1 MVIGQIRLCLSLM
14 AGTVGRGRV
23 ARLFALQILVAV
35 SEGAVLVL
43 LVPVI
48 QALGGQDSLGIPRLS
63 VHLSVPTAF
72 ALVIGVVVL
81 RGLGQWRAAVLA
93 VNIQLTT
100 VDSLRLRLID
110 DLYAADWAFLSSQRR
125 SHVVQR
131 LTTDVERVNT
141 ALAMVLRLVV
151 AGAIL
156 AATAVVAILISPLV
170 GALAT
175 VALIVVAWFAARSVG
190 HAVEIGRTLTDRLA
204 GFGAALSDSLSSIRV
219 MRAHDAS
226 GAWSQIVGAEASRLR
241 GVRRSFVNR
250 SAAINAVF
258 NVVVVCAVLA
268 MILVGRAA
276 GMSLPQMATLAV
288 VAVRLLSSAQNL
300 LSSAQLFANDAGA
313 VERLLGF
320 EAEARAHPEP
330 GAGLAGAE
338 RVTAGPGP
346 LVSLRGVSVRYAGES
361 SLALDGIDLDV
372 PRRGVVVI
380 AGPSGAGKS
389 TLLDVVLGLL
399 RPETGALLVDG
410 RPVTDLA
417 AWRRRIGY
425 VPQQTVLVPGTVWD
439 NLVWSVQPGVV
450 PTEDDVWEVLRVSGL
465 DEVVRSLPGGLQ
477 APLQELAEL
486 SGGEQQRLCIARAL
500 LRFPELLVLDEA
512 TSALDSETEAQIL
525 DELLDGSRAVVMVT
539 HRSVSDRDPV
549 VVRVEG
555 GRLVAGDSWVGA
567 EG

>member
-1 MVIGQIRLCLSLM
+1 MIGQVRLCLGLM
-14 AGTVGRGRV
+14 ARTVGRGRLL
-23 ARLFALQILVAV
+23 RLVALQLLVAV
-35 SEGAVLVL
+35 SEGAALVL

-48 QALGGQDSLGIPRLS
+48 QALGGHDRLGVPGLS
-63 VHLSVPTAF
+63 VHLSVPVAF
-72 ALVIGVVVL
+72 GLVVVVVAL

-100 VDSLRLRLID
+100 VDTLRLALID
-110 DLYAADWAFLSSQRR
+110 DLYAADWAFLSNQRR

-131 LTTDVERVNT
+131 LTTDVERVNA
-141 ALAMVLRLVV
+141 ALATLLNLVI
-151 AGAIL
+151 AGAVL
-156 AATAVVAILISPLV
+156 VASALVAILLSPLIGGMV
-170 GALAT
+170 T
-175 VALIVVAWFAARSVG
+175 IALIIVAWFASRSVG
-190 HAVEIGRTLTDRLA
+190 HAVRIGRTLSDRLA
-204 GFGAALSDSLSSIRV
+204 GFGAALSDSLSSVRV

-226 GAWSQIVGAEASRLR
+226 SAWSEIVGSEAARLR

-250 SAAINAVF
+250 SAAINAAFGVAG
-258 NVVVVCAVLA
+258 VAAILV
-268 MILVGRAA
+268 MILIGRAA

-288 VAVRLLSSAQNL
+288 VAIRVLNSAQAL
-300 LSSAQLFANDAGA
+300 LTATQLFANDAGA

-320 EAEARAHPEP
+320 GAEARAHPEP
-330 GAGLAGAE
+330 TVASLPAE
-338 RVTAGPGP
+338 GRVASAGP
-346 LVSLRGVSVRYAGES
+346 LVSLREVSVRYAGES
-361 SLALDGIDLDV
+361 TLALERIDLDI

-399 RPETGALLVDG
+399 RPEAGSVVVDG

-450 PTEDDVWEVLRVSGL
+450 PTEEDAWEVLRVAGL
-465 DEVVRSLPGGLQ
+465 AEVVRALPGGLQ

-512 TSALDSETEAQIL
+512 TSALDAETEAQIL
-525 DELLDGSRAVVMVT
+525 DQLLDGSRAVVMVT
-539 HRSVSDRDPV
+539 HRDVSERSPV
-549 VVRVEG
+549 VFRIAG
-555 GRLVAGDSWVGA
+555 GRRAT

>member
-1 MVIGQIRLCLSLM
+1 VVIGQVRLCLSLM
-14 AGTVGRGRV
+14 ADTVGKARV
-23 ARLFALQILVAV
+23 ARLFALQLLVAV

-48 QALGGQDSLGIPRLS
+48 QALGGQDRLGIPRLS
-63 VHLSVPTAF
+63 VHLSVAAAF
-72 ALVIGVVVL
+72 ALVVGVVVL
-81 RGLGQWRAAVLA
+81 RGIGQWRAAVLA

-100 VDSLRLRLID
+100 VDNLRLRLID

-151 AGAIL
+151 AAAIL
-156 AATAVVAILISPLV
+156 AATAVVAILISPVV

-226 GAWSQIVGAEASRLR
+226 GAWSQIVSTEAARLR

-258 NVVVVCAVLA
+258 NVVVICAVLV
-268 MILVGRAA
+268 MILIGRAT

-300 LSSAQLFANDAGA
+300 LSSAQLFANDASA

-320 EAEARAHPEP
+320 EAQARAHPEP
-330 GAGLAGAE
+330 GAEARRPENG
-338 RVTAGPGP
+338 TPGPGP
-346 LVSLRGVSVRYAGES
+346 LFSLRDVSVRYADES
-361 SLALDGIDLDV
+361 TLALEGIDLDV

-410 RPVTDLA
+410 HPVTDLA

-465 DEVVRSLPGGLQ
+465 DEVVRALPGGLQ
-477 APLQELAEL
+477 ASLQELAEL

-512 TSALDSETEAQIL
+512 TSALDIATEARIL

-539 HRSVSDRDPV
+539 HRDVGDRDPA
-549 VVRVEG
+549 VVRIDG
-555 GRLVAGDSWVGA
+555 GRLASRGPRVGA